1 MRFSS
6 IMWFAIV
13 AFAAVLLYSVKF
25 QVQAMDAEVAALH
38 RQIDAERASI
48 QVLQAEWAFLSR
60 PERIR
65 VLADKHLD
73 MVPVGGAQMM
83 DLADVG
89 TLGDSDVLLA
99 EGEPI
104 APKLKRGVIQ
114 AGGIQSGGAG
124 YAR

>member
-6 IMWFAIV
+6 IAWFAIV
-13 AFAAVLLYSVKF
+13 SLAAVLLYSVKF

-38 RQIDAERASI
+38 RQIDAERSSI

-83 DLADVG
+83 DMADVG
-89 TLGDSDVLLA
+89 TLGDSDLMLA
-99 EGEPI
+99 GAEDDS
-104 APKLKRGVIQ
+104 ATQKLKPGVIQ
-114 AGGIQSGGAG
+114 AGGAS